1 MVDAYADLRAV
12 PTVEAAPD
20 AVDPMADAALDAV
33 APKLDA
39 VAPKLEGGA
48 LGGAND
54 AGAEATGTLKD
65 EGAAEGNDGS
75 CGG

>member
-1 MVDAYADLRAV
+1 
-12 PTVEAAPD
+12 
-20 AVDPMADAALDAV
+20 MADAALDAV